1 MQRYDYDGDDNGGYD
16 GDIDYDVYEDVDYD
30 LNLMCLICFFFFFS
44 CLN

>member
-30 LNLMCLICFFFFFS
+30 LNLMCLICFFVFFHV
-44 CLN
+44 